1 MTYSLKNCKVNLL
14 PAERSFKDEVKHLEV
29 ERHETTA
36 KKSWVEYIP
45 LGVRKAFIGLTIA
58 SLLCASSPVYAQAPP
73 QSVEVA
79 QQQYKVK
86 PSDELKR
93 MYAQYKKGALQED
106 VIRSRIAKEAAD
118 YIKQNNLPP
127 ESFSDVVST
136 YWEALKKCEECSKE
150 CSVKPGSS
158 KKTKAGAKGAKSAA
172 GEKGAK
178 AEEGAKSA
186 AGEEKK
192 EVTGPKEITK
202 EEYEKL
208 VKDMLVDQCKKEGRK
223 DCDKIRSSG
232 EGAEKDKVV
241 VIINKGQEEQKENP
255 PAPQHEKEGA
265 QPDVREIDA
274 QKVNPNVSEKE
285 ENAQEEQ
292 ENPSSEEQAEKENP
306 SSEKNSEEKK
316 THAIITLPTF
326 GEYRQMLNPYMNKVY
341 KLGFESP
348 FVLSVPIFGNFGL
361 SVMGGYNGY
370 WIKPISEDSY
380 SRQASLAG
388 LGLYLRIKDLDVN
401 ALATMNGEFK
411 HENLGALVFMNSDA
425 FRLYLSTQ
433 FRKDKPTF
441 LDMEYW
447 NTKEP
452 DSMIFQACAFFYQM
466 NDPSSKYQVSEVNT
480 RLQAPLMESAFTP
493 NIVLGYYYYN
503 MNAGPLYKELSML
516 PIGLSIKYRG
526 LNVGAAWVPGYSNYR
541 AIYPDDESTFGYKG
555 NVYSGSVEKGSNY
568 IDGFDVFA
576 NLKIVDVN
584 GISLYL
590 NTEYMQLGGKNRIL
604 LPSIGFKF
612 EW

>member
-14 PAERSFKDEVKHLEV
+14 PAERSFKNEVKHLEV

-45 LGVRKAFIGLTIA
+45 LGVRKAFIGLTIV
-58 SLLCASSPVYAQAPP
+58 SLLCTSSPVYAQAPP
-73 QSVEVA
+73 QSVEVV
-79 QQQYKVK
+79 QQQYKVE
-86 PSDELKR
+86 PSDGLKR
-93 MYAQYKKGALQED
+93 MYAQYKNGALQED
-106 VIRSRIAKEAAD
+106 VIRSRIAKEAAE
-118 YIKQNNLPP
+118 YIKKNNLPP

-150 CSVKPGSS
+150 CGVKPGSS
-158 KKTKAGAKGAKSAA
+158 KKAPSKKAKGAKSAA

-178 AEEGAKSA
+178 AREGAKSTEEKGQA
-186 AGEEKK
+186 KAGEEKK
-192 EVTGPKEITK
+192 EVNGPKEITK

-208 VKDMLVDQCKKEGRK
+208 IEKKLA
-223 DCDKIRSSG
+223 S
-232 EGAEKDKVV
+232 EGAKNREDNKVV
-241 VIINKGQEEQKENP
+241 VIINKGQEQKENL
-255 PAPQHEKEGA
+255 PAPQQPEKEGA

-274 QKVNPNVSEKE
+274 QKVNPNASDET
-285 ENAQEEQ
+285 QEEQ
-292 ENPSSEEQAEKENP
+292 ENPSSEEQAENS

-326 GEYRQMLNPYMNKVY
+326 GEYRQMRNPYMDKVY

-348 FVLSVPIFGNFGL
+348 LVLSVPIFRNFGL

-370 WIKPISEDSY
+370 WIKPIPEDSY

-388 LGLYLRIKDLDVN
+388 AGLYLRIKDLDVN

-411 HENLGALVFMNSDA
+411 RENLGALVLMNSDA

-447 NTKEP
+447 NTKKP
-452 DSMIFQACAFFYQM
+452 DSMIFQARASFYQM
-466 NDPSSKYQVSEVNT
+466 NDPSSTYQVSEVNT
-480 RLQAPLMESAFTP
+480 RLQVPLMESAFTP
-493 NIVLGYYYYN
+493 NLVLGYYYYN
-503 MNAGPLYKELSML
+503 MNAGPLYKELSAL

-568 IDGFDVFA
+568 IDGFNVFA
-576 NLKIVDVN
+576 NLNIVNVN

-604 LPSIGFKF
+604 LPSIGVKI